1 MNLALKFLART
12 SSKSSLTYH
21 LGARMGTTALHHAS
35 KRGDIEMVE
44 YLLNHGADP
53 CLRNAFGQDAAA
65 MCESFPGLKGLL
77 EKRER
82 MKELRGTSKKKGAVE
97 VLGKRISTA
106 TSIQH
111 EMWLISLETL
121 LMLYGEG
128 SHGHVMEVHQK
139 LRDKFLTPWYS
150 VPADAEIIFVSTQS
164 LLLSLTQVIFQ

>member
-1 MNLALKFLART
+1 MMVQTRLAASGELMGHLAQG
-12 SSKSSLTYH
+12 LE
-21 LGARMGTTALHHAS
+21 ATALHYAA
-35 KRGDIEMVE
+35 RLGDVE
-44 YLLNHGADP
+44 IVEILLGAGADVR
-53 CLRNAFGQDAAA
+53 LKNALGQDATGI
-65 MCESFPGLKGLL
+65 CNSFPELRGML

-82 MKELRGTSKKKGAVE
+82 MAKLRGKEKQTRVVE

-106 TSIQH
+106 TPIQH

-139 LRDKFLTPWYS
+139 LKRRKFLTPWYS